1 MSWHGIFHDPA
12 ALLQR
17 HLFQGLAPASTK
29 KRGRLEKRRNIP
41 EKERVCKEAKLV
53 ILDRTFCEGV
63 TKAKWPKM
71 ADFRAEFQ
79 RPESLRRPV

>member
-1 MSWHGIFHDPA
+1 MRSCKNTYFKDERQF
-12 ALLQR
+12 L
-17 HLFQGLAPASTK
+17 K
-29 KRGRLEKRRNIP
+29 KRGKFEKRRNIP

-71 ADFRAEFQ
+71 ADFRGEFQ